1 MKLSIVASNV
11 AIKPSTVKGYL
22 TVDLEADTLYEIL
35 ASVPEQA
42 ILDYARQIGKPADSG
57 NYFNG
62 GEL

>member
-11 AIKPSTVKGYL
+11 SAKPSTVKGYL

-42 ILDYARQIGKPADSG
+42 IIDYARHLTDPLDSG

-62 GEL
+62 GDE

>member
-11 AIKPSTVKGYL
+11 SVKPSTVKGYL

-35 ASVPEQA
+35 ASVSEQA
-42 ILDYARQIGKPADSG
+42 IIDYARHLTDPLDSG

>member
-11 AIKPSTVKGYL
+11 EIKPSTVKCYL
-22 TVDLEADTLYEIL
+22 TVELEADTLYEVL

-42 ILDYARQIGKPADSG
+42 ILDYARHLTDPLDSG

>member
-1 MKLSIVASNV
+1 MKMSIVASNV

-42 ILDYARQIGKPADSG
+42 ILDYARHLTDPLDSG